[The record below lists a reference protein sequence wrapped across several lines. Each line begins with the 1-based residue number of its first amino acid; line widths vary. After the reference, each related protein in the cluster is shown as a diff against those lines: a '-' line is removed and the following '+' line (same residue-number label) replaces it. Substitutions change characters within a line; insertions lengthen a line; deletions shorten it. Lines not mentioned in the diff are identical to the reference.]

1 MRSKET
7 GEHREKDSAGVEKR
21 RAEGKKEREEKRE
34 PTRVSPQSKKV
45 RERVTGLVHVIS
57 LV

>member
-21 RAEGKKEREEKRE
+21 REEKRE

-45 RERVTGLVHVIS
+45 RERVTGLVHVIR